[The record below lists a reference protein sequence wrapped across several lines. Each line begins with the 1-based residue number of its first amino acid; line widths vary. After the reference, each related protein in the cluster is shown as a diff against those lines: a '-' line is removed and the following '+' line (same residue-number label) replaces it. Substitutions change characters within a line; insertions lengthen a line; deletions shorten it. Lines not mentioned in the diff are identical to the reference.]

1 MRKHRL
7 LVVLSAIL
15 GFAACVAGPAGHAG
29 AAPQTPEQAIREVL
43 LSQQE
48 AWNRAD
54 VDAFLTGYWNS
65 EELSFSGSNGITR
78 GFAGVRERYKKGYPD
93 QQAMGK
99 LEFSGLEIRPLGP
112 DAALVLGRWHLTRT
126 IGDVGGVFSLVF
138 RRFPEGWRIIHDHTS
153 VVAPSSDSQNEH

>member
-1 MRKHRL
+1 MHKHRL
-7 LVVLSAIL
+7 LVVLMAI
-15 GFAACVAGPAGHAG
+15 GFAACLAGSTGHAG
-29 AAPQTPEQAIREVL
+29 AAPQAPEQAIRAVL
-43 LSQQE
+43 LSQEE

-78 GFAGVRERYKKGYPD
+78 GFAGVRERYEQGYPD

-99 LEFSGLEIRPLGP
+99 LEFSGLEIRLLGP
-112 DAALVLGRWHLTRT
+112 DAALVLGCWHLTRA

-138 RRFPEGWRIIHDHTS
+138 RRFPEGWLIIHDHTS
-153 VVAPSSDSQNEH
+153 VVAPSSDSQNKH